1 MTRYQIQYAD
11 PAITAWKSCFNGMNI
26 GNGFIAPI
34 VTRETGGLR
43 LRIMESDKGRT
54 AIREV
59 EAYFGTGR
67 TLNDPDGLAATR
79 VIG

>member
-1 MTRYQIQYAD
+1 
-11 PAITAWKSCFNGMNI
+11 MNI
-26 GNGFIAPI
+26 GNGFIAAI
-34 VTRETGGLR
+34 VTRQTGGLR
-43 LRIMESDKGRT
+43 LRIMASDKGRT

-67 TLNDPDGLAATR
+67 PVSDPEGDAAAR

>member
-11 PAITAWKSCFNGMNI
+11 PVITAWKSCFNGMNI

-34 VTRETGGLR
+34 VTRQTGGLR
-43 LRIMESDKGRT
+43 LRFMASDKGRT

-67 TLNDPDGLAATR
+67 TLNDPDGVAATR